1 MPSRR
6 EHSPATPPWPGT
18 ASARGRDRDWPLARR
33 WNRSPQEQTSRGI
46 RHHRNRLDHRLRRAR
61 SDRGARMGERDGS
74 NDQKHQQ
81 HGAQAIDTRNVQAIE
96 NGHSRLVG
104 RRSVSARAEVTMGLG
119 KSSVKTI
126 CAARWFRLADEA
138 FAGTNST
145 SFQGVCLLLAF
156 YSTVGVEL
164 PIPAFPLAAPGRRAA
179 RRGEGAASC
188 TAPRP
193 APHLREAERELTT

>member
-1 MPSRR
+1 MSPRLRASASDGQHHEMLTERGGSEWLGERRSAEWRRVGGSTSRPRHRGRAQLRREGETGTGLWRDGGLGRLKSRR
-6 EHSPATPPWPGT
+6 QEAYDVIEIGLIIDAGDPG
-18 ASARGRDRDWPLARR
+18 RIG
-33 WNRSPQEQTSRGI
+33 
-46 RHHRNRLDHRLRRAR
+46 
-61 SDRGARMGERDGS
+61 GACMGERDGS

-138 FAGTNST
+138 FAGT
-145 SFQGVCLLLAF
+145 
-156 YSTVGVEL
+156 
-164 PIPAFPLAAPGRRAA
+164 
-179 RRGEGAASC
+179 
-188 TAPRP
+188 
-193 APHLREAERELTT
+193 